1 MSLTPQTLGAAL
13 LGMAIATTSLAEPT
27 KKKHYGD
34 PPDENHAWGVHDM
47 DRPLPAIVTPGTFPT
62 QDTPGT
68 APADAIRL
76 FDGTTL
82 DAFQRANGKAP
93 GWKIENG
100 ELVIVPKT
108 GAITT
113 KQSFGDCQ
121 LHVEWMIP
129 AGQDHRTGQNRGN
142 SGIFLM
148 GRYEIQV
155 LDTLENKTYADGMA
169 GSIYGQNPPMV
180 NPGLGLGKWQSYDI
194 IFRRPHFDAE
204 GNCTKP
210 GTVTVLHNGV
220 LVQDHWELEGPTL
233 HKKRTAYV
241 AHGDAAPIRFQDHGE
256 PTRYR
261 NIWIRPLPEKAPAK
275 APVKTD
281 G

>member
-1 MSLTPQTLGAAL
+1 MSLTIKPLAAAL
-13 LGMAIATTSLAEPT
+13 LGMTFAATSLAEPAQ
-27 KKKHYGD
+27 KKHYGD

-47 DRPLPAIVTPGTFPT
+47 DRPLPPLITPGTFPT
-62 QDTPGT
+62 QQTPGT
-68 APADAIRL
+68 APSDAIAL
-76 FDGTTL
+76 FDGTSL
-82 DAFQRANGKAP
+82 DAFASSKGGEPK
-93 GWKIENG
+93 WLIENG
-100 ELVIVPKT
+100 ELVVNPKT

-121 LHVEWMIP
+121 LHVEWLVP
-129 AGQDHRTGQNRGN
+129 GVAANRHGQGRGN

-155 LDTLENKTYADGMA
+155 LDTMENKTYADGMA

-180 NPGLGLGKWQSYDI
+180 NPGLGLDKWQTYDI
-194 IFRRPHFDAE
+194 IFRRPHFDDK
-204 GNCTKP
+204 GNCIKP

-233 HKKRTAYV
+233 HKKRTKYV
-241 AHGDAAPIRFQDHGE
+241 AHGDSAPINFQDHGE

-261 NIWIRPLPEKAPAK
+261 NIWIRPLPEKPTASVK
-275 APVKTD
+275 AAE
-281 G
+281 